1 MSSLSDTLSIKE
13 EVRSDVSESIFYS
26 TQEIFK
32 DEKLKNLFYVHCRK
46 ELSTENFRFL
56 ESVTSYQNIENPTKL
71 FIKAD
76 EIFKKFLGPNSL
88 FELNVAKEIV
98 SKVEEGLYVEMKP
111 ELHLF
116 DEVVKNIE
124 FLMRDTIMRFQF
136 EGETRERKKSLPA
149 ILDTSYSQTN
159 AEEFKRSSFSDIR
172 TNNEVVSFEMSP
184 KLSSSPLKKKTS
196 FVSFLMKNQKKE
208 KTQIQQLQRKKQ
220 EELPSYWEF

>member
-1 MSSLSDTLSIKE
+1 MSSGTLSTKE
-13 EVRSDVSESIFYS
+13 EVRSDVSESIFFS

-56 ESVTSYQNIENPTKL
+56 ESVTTYQNIENPTKL
-71 FIKAD
+71 FVKAD

-98 SKVEEGLYVEMKP
+98 KKVEDGLYVEMKP

-136 EGETRERKKSLPA
+136 EGETRERKKSLPTV
-149 ILDTSYSQTN
+149 LETSTMFNNS
-159 AEEFKRSSFSDIR
+159 EEFKRSSFSDIR
-172 TNNEVVSFEMSP
+172 QPIKNESVFESS
-184 KLSSSPLKKKTS
+184 KLSSPNLKKKTS

-208 KTQIQQLQRKKQ
+208 KTPIQQLQQKKQ
-220 EELPSYWEF
+220 DELPSYWEF